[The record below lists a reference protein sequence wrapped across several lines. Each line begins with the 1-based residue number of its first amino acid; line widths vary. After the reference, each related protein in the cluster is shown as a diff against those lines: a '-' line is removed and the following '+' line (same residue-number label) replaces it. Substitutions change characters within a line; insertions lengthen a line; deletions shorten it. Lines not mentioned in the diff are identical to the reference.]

1 MKKKTPQN
9 AVGIIRLIDE
19 KNLQVKAVEA
29 LEKILDDPT
38 AKRSEVLS
46 AADKIIKIRLQYQ
59 DVVRR
64 QAMDSLELE
73 IKQITLEEKRIN
85 LEKLTGIRTV
95 GGEESESD
103 NRSLPYSRPFEP
115 SMKPDDVTDEI
126 LVTG

>member
-73 IKQITLEEKRIN
+73 IKQITLEEKRLN

-95 GGEESESD
+95 GGEEPESD
-103 NRSLPYSRPFEP
+103 DRSLTYSRPFEP